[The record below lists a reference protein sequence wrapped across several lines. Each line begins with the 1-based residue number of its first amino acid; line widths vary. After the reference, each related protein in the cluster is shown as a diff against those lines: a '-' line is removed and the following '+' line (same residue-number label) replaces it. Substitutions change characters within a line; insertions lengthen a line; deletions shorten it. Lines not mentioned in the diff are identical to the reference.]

1 MYIAG
6 EWTDSENGDV
16 SQAINPA
23 TGDSI
28 ATVPKAT
35 VNDVNRSVRSIKSRL
50 YKILSGRIWTLLKED
65 EY

>member
-6 EWTDSENGDV
+6 EWSASENGDV

-28 ATVPKAT
+28 ATVPKQRLT
-35 VNDVNRSVRSIKSRL
+35 MLIEVSKHLERL
-50 YKILSGRIWTLLKED
+50 YKTLIGRIWILLKED